1 MKFQAI
7 IDETTIDIS
16 IQNQLSGIKII
27 CNNESIEIDCQP
39 LSPHSYSL
47 ILNGKSHF
55 LSIRSHPQGYEVTID
70 QHTNIVTIMD
80 EQQLLLEKFGFSS
93 SEKNQTGEIIAQ
105 IPGLISQIFV
115 SVGNTVNTGDKL
127 FILEAMKM
135 ENEIDSPLSGTV
147 KNISVESNVVVEK
160 GTLIMEI
167 EK

>member
-7 IDETTIDIS
+7 IGESTINIS
-16 IQNQLSGIKII
+16 IQNELSGMKVI
-27 CNNESIEIDCQP
+27 CDNESIKIDCQP

-70 QHTNIVTIMD
+70 QHTNIVTIID

-93 SEKNQTGEIIAQ
+93 PEKNRTSEIIAQ

-115 SVGNTVNTGDKL
+115 SVGDSVNTGDKL

-135 ENEIDSPLSGTV
+135 ENEIDSPFSGTV
-147 KNISVESNVVVEK
+147 TNIFIGSNVAVEK

-167 EK
+167 EE

>member
-7 IDETTIDIS
+7 IDEKIINIS
-16 IQNQLSGIKII
+16 IEGISPNFEII
-27 CNNESIEIDCQP
+27 CDNKSIDIDCQP
-39 LSPHSYSL
+39 LSSHSYSL

-55 LSIRSHPQGYEVTID
+55 LSILSHPQGYEVTIN
-70 QHTNIVTIMD
+70 QHTNIVTIKN
-80 EQQLLLEKFGFSS
+80 EEQLLLEKFGFSS
-93 SEKNQTGEIIAQ
+93 SEKTQTGKIFAQ

-115 SVGNTVNTGDKL
+115 SVGDTINEGDKL

-147 KNISVESNVVVEK
+147 KNISMESGIAVEK

-167 EK
+167 KE

>member
-16 IQNQLSGIKII
+16 IQNRPSGMEII
-27 CNNESIEIDCQP
+27 CDNESIEIDCQP

-47 ILNGKSHF
+47 IINEKSHF

-93 SEKNQTGEIIAQ
+93 SEKNQSGEIIAQ

-115 SVGNTVNTGDKL
+115 SVGDSVNTGDKL

-135 ENEIDSPLSGTV
+135 ENEINSPISGIV
-147 KNISVESNVVVEK
+147 DKIHYKAGDKVGK
-160 GTLIMEI
+160 GNLIMDI
-167 EK
+167 IS

>member
-1 MKFQAI
+1 LIFEAI
-7 IDETTIDIS
+7 IDDKKINIS
-16 IQNQLSGIKII
+16 IEGTTPNFEII
-27 CNNESIEIDCQP
+27 CDNKSIDMDCQP

-55 LSIRSHPQGYEVTID
+55 LSIHEHPQGFEVTID
-70 QHTNIVTIMD
+70 QHTNIVTIKD
-80 EQQLLLEKFGFSS
+80 EQQLLLEKFGFTS
-93 SEKNQTGEIIAQ
+93 SEKAQTGEIYAQ

-115 SVGNTVNTGDKL
+115 SVGDVVKADEKL

-147 KNISVESNVVVEK
+147 NNIYIKPGIAVEK

-167 EK
+167 E

>member
-1 MKFQAI
+1 LKFQAI
-7 IDETTIDIS
+7 IDETTIDVS
-16 IQNQLSGIKII
+16 IQNRPSGMEII
-27 CNNESIEIDCQP
+27 CDNESIEIDCQP

-47 ILNGKSHF
+47 ILNGNSHF

-93 SEKNQTGEIIAQ
+93 SEKTQTGEIIAQ

-115 SVGNTVNTGDKL
+115 SIGDSVNTGDKL

-135 ENEIDSPLSGTV
+135 ENEINSPFSGTV
-147 KNISVESNVVVEK
+147 KNISVESGVAVEK
-160 GTLIMEI
+160 GTLIMTI
-167 EK
+167 EE

>member
-1 MKFQAI
+1 MKFQTI
-7 IDETTIDIS
+7 IDENIINIS
-16 IQNQLSGIKII
+16 IEGISPNFEII
-27 CNNESIEIDCQP
+27 CDNKSIDIDCQP
-39 LSPHSYSL
+39 LSSHSYSL

-55 LSIRSHPQGYEVTID
+55 LSILSHPQGYEVTID
-70 QHTNIVTIMD
+70 QHTNIVTIKN

-93 SEKNQTGEIIAQ
+93 SEKIQTGEIITQ

-115 SVGNTVNTGDKL
+115 SVGDTINEGDKL

-147 KNISVESNVVVEK
+147 KNISVESGIAVEK

-167 EK
+167 EE

>member
-16 IQNQLSGIKII
+16 IQNQLSGMKII
-27 CNNESIEIDCQP
+27 CEHESIEIDCQP

-55 LSIRSHPQGYEVTID
+55 LSIRSHPQGYEVTLD

-93 SEKNQTGEIIAQ
+93 SEKIQTGEIIAQ

-115 SVGNTVNTGDKL
+115 SVGDNVNTGDKL
-127 FILEAMKM
+127 FILESMKM

-147 KNISVESNVVVEK
+147 KNISVESGVAVEK

-167 EK
+167 EE

>member
-16 IQNQLSGIKII
+16 IQNQLSGMKII
-27 CNNESIEIDCQP
+27 CDHESIEIDCQP

-115 SVGNTVNTGDKL
+115 SVGDTVDTGDKL

-147 KNISVESNVVVEK
+147 KNISVKSGVAIEK

-167 EK
+167 EE

>member
-7 IDETTIDIS
+7 IDDTIIDIS
-16 IQNQLSGIKII
+16 IKNQPSGMEII
-27 CNNESIEIDCQP
+27 CDNESIEIDCQP
-39 LSPHSYSL
+39 LSSHSYSL

-70 QHTNIVTIMD
+70 QHTNIVTIKN

-93 SEKNQTGEIIAQ
+93 SEKIQTGDVYAQ
-105 IPGLISQIFV
+105 IPGLVSQVFV
-115 SVGNTVNTGDKL
+115 EVGDTVKVGDKL

-135 ENEIDSPLSGTV
+135 ENEIDSPISGII
-147 KNISVESNVVVEK
+147 KNIAVESGVAVEK

-167 EK
+167 EE

>member
-1 MKFQAI
+1 MIFEAI
-7 IDETTIDIS
+7 IDDKKINIS
-16 IQNQLSGIKII
+16 IEGTTPNFEII
-27 CNNESIEIDCQP
+27 CDNKSIDMDCQP

-55 LSIRSHPQGYEVTID
+55 LSIHEHPQGFEVTID
-70 QHTNIVTIMD
+70 QHTNIVTIKD
-80 EQQLLLEKFGFSS
+80 EQQILLEKFGITS
-93 SEKNQTGEIIAQ
+93 SEIAQTGEIYAQ

-115 SVGNTVNTGDKL
+115 TFGDDIKTGDKL

-147 KNISVESNVVVEK
+147 KSISIKSGIAVEK

-167 EK
+167 EE

>member
-7 IDETTIDIS
+7 IDETAVDIS
-16 IQNQLSGIKII
+16 IQNQHSGIEII

-115 SVGNTVNTGDKL
+115 SVGDSVNTGDKL

-147 KNISVESNVVVEK
+147 KNISVESGVAVEK

-167 EK
+167 EE

>member
-1 MKFQAI
+1 MIFEAI
-7 IDETTIDIS
+7 IDDKKINIS
-16 IQNQLSGIKII
+16 IEGTTPNFEII
-27 CNNESIEIDCQP
+27 CDNKSIDMDCQP

-55 LSIRSHPQGYEVTID
+55 LSIHEHPQGFEVTID
-70 QHTNIVTIMD
+70 QHTNIVTIKD
-80 EQQLLLEKFGFSS
+80 EQQLLLEKFGFTS
-93 SEKNQTGEIIAQ
+93 SEKAQTGEIYAQ

-115 SVGNTVNTGDKL
+115 TVGDDIKTGDKL

-147 KNISVESNVVVEK
+147 KSISIKSGIAVEK

-167 EK
+167 EE

>member
-7 IDETTIDIS
+7 IDETAIDIS
-16 IQNQLSGIKII
+16 IKNRPSGMEII
-27 CNNESIEIDCQP
+27 CDNESIEFDCQP

-47 ILNGKSHF
+47 IINEKSHF

-115 SVGNTVNTGDKL
+115 SVGDSVNTGDKL

-147 KNISVESNVVVEK
+147 KNISVKSGVSVEK

-167 EK
+167 EQ

>member
-16 IQNQLSGIKII
+16 IQNQPSGMEII
-27 CNNESIEIDCQP
+27 CDNESIEIDCQP
-39 LSPHSYSL
+39 LSPQSYSL
-47 ILNGKSHF
+47 IINEKSHF

-70 QHTNIVTIMD
+70 QYTNIVNIMD
-80 EQQLLLEKFGFSS
+80 EQQLLLKKFGFSS

-115 SVGNTVNTGDKL
+115 SIGDNVNAGDKL

-135 ENEIDSPLSGTV
+135 ENEIDSPFSGTV
-147 KNISVESNVVVEK
+147 KNISVESGVAVEK
-160 GTLIMEI
+160 GTVIMEI
-167 EK
+167 E

>member
-16 IQNQLSGIKII
+16 IQNRPSGMEII
-27 CNNESIEIDCQP
+27 CDNESIEIDCQP

-47 ILNGKSHF
+47 IINEKSHF

-70 QHTNIVTIMD
+70 QHTNIVTIMN

-93 SEKNQTGEIIAQ
+93 SEKNQTGKIIAQ

-115 SVGNTVNTGDKL
+115 SVGDSVNTGNKL

-135 ENEIDSPLSGTV
+135 ENEIDSAFSGTV
-147 KNISVESNVVVEK
+147 KNISVESGIAVEK

-167 EK
+167 EE

>member
-7 IDETTIDIS
+7 IDEKIINIS
-16 IQNQLSGIKII
+16 IEGISPNFEII
-27 CNNESIEIDCQP
+27 CDNKSIDIDCQP
-39 LSPHSYSL
+39 LSSHSYSL

-55 LSIRSHPQGYEVTID
+55 LSILSHPQGYEVTID
-70 QHTNIVTIMD
+70 QHTNIVTIKN

-93 SEKNQTGEIIAQ
+93 SDKIQTGEIIAQ

-115 SVGNTVNTGDKL
+115 SVGDTINEGDKL

-147 KNISVESNVVVEK
+147 KNISVESGIAVEK

-167 EK
+167 EE

>member
-7 IDETTIDIS
+7 IDEI
-16 IQNQLSGIKII
+16 
-27 CNNESIEIDCQP
+27 SIEISIAKKSSEIEVVCNDKLVNINCESI
-39 LSPHSYSL
+39 SPYSYSL

-55 LSIRSHPQGYEVTID
+55 LSIHSHPYGYEVTID
-70 QHTNIVTIMD
+70 QHTNIVTIKD
-80 EQQLLLEKFGFSS
+80 EQQLLLEKFGFTS
-93 SEKNQTGEIIAQ
+93 SEKAQTGEIYAQ

-115 SVGNTVNTGDKL
+115 SVGDVVKADEKL

-147 KNISVESNVVVEK
+147 NNIYIKPGIAVEK

-167 EK
+167 K

>member
-7 IDETTIDIS
+7 IDEKIINIS
-16 IQNQLSGIKII
+16 IEGTSPNFEII
-27 CNNESIEIDCQP
+27 CDNKSIEIDCQP
-39 LSPHSYSL
+39 LSSHSYSL

-55 LSIRSHPQGYEVTID
+55 LSIHSHPQGYEVTID
-70 QHTNIVTIMD
+70 QQTNIVTIKN

-93 SEKNQTGEIIAQ
+93 SEKIQTGEIIAQ

-115 SVGNTVNTGDKL
+115 SVGDTINEGDKL

-147 KNISVESNVVVEK
+147 KNISVKSGIAVEK

-167 EK
+167 EE

>member
-16 IQNQLSGIKII
+16 IQNKPSGMEII
-27 CNNESIEIDCQP
+27 CDNESIEIDCQP

-47 ILNGKSHF
+47 IINEKSHF

-80 EQQLLLEKFGFSS
+80 EQQLLLEKLGLSP
-93 SEKNQTGEIIAQ
+93 SEKKQTGKIITQ
-105 IPGLISQIFV
+105 LPGLISQIFV
-115 SVGNTVNTGDKL
+115 SVGDRVNSGDKL

-147 KNISVESNVVVEK
+147 KNISVESNVAVEK

-167 EK
+167 KE

>member
-7 IDETTIDIS
+7 IDEI
-16 IQNQLSGIKII
+16 
-27 CNNESIEIDCQP
+27 SIEISIVKQSSEIEVICNDKLVNINCESI
-39 LSPHSYSL
+39 SPYSYSL

-55 LSIRSHPQGYEVTID
+55 LSIHSHPQGYEVTID
-70 QHTNIVTIMD
+70 QYTNIVTIKD
-80 EQQLLLEKFGFSS
+80 EQQLLLDKFGISS
-93 SEKNQTGEIIAQ
+93 SQKIQTGDVYAQ

-115 SVGNTVNTGDKL
+115 SVGDVVKANEKL

-147 KNISVESNVVVEK
+147 KNIYIKPGIAVEK

-167 EK
+167 E

>member
-27 CNNESIEIDCQP
+27 CDNESIEIDCQP

-115 SVGNTVNTGDKL
+115 SVGDSVNTGDKL

-147 KNISVESNVVVEK
+147 KNISVESGVAVEK

-167 EK
+167 EE